1 MSFRLLLTIGAVVL
15 LILATTQVDTQHIT
29 WTPTWPIRLGLGGV
43 GVLLA
48 LGAHLL
54 RPAARRPDGG
64 RKVDA

>member
-29 WTPTWPIRLGLGGV
+29 WTLTWPIRLGLGGV
-43 GVLLA
+43 GVLFA